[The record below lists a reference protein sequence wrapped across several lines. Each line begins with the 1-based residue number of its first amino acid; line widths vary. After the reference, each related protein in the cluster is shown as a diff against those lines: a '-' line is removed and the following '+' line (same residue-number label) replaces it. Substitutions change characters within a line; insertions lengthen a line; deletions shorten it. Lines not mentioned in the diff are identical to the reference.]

1 MEPSY
6 RNILVCAPNWL
17 GDAVH
22 SLPAVHTL
30 RKGFP
35 EAEITVL
42 ARAQCAD
49 VYRGCREIDAC
60 VSVPVSSLTGRFRE
74 YLRLRSRRFDLAILF
89 PNSFESALMALTAAI
104 PHRIGYRRDFRSL
117 LLTRSIDSGDRHR
130 LHRIDYYM
138 RLLTLLGL
146 EEGERIF
153 PFHISGEE
161 EKAAENLLAEQG
173 ISPDEPMAGIHF
185 GAAFGTAK
193 AWPPERYAELC
204 DRLADRLRLRV
215 AVFGGPGELPLL
227 SRFLGSL
234 RSKPAIWVGK
244 TPLKVLA
251 ALIRRCGLFVSHD
264 TGPLHLAYALGTP
277 TVTLFGPTHPSVSE
291 PQGEHHVSIYKAVE
305 CSPCWKRHCPIDHRC
320 MMRITVEE
328 VLAAAE
334 SLFKKASPRSK

>member
-1 MEPSY
+1 MENSF
-6 RNILVCAPNWL
+6 RNILICAPNWL

-22 SLPAVHTL
+22 SLPAVHAV
-30 RKGFP
+30 RKGIP
-35 EAEITVL
+35 KAKITVI
-42 ARAQCAD
+42 ARAHCAD
-49 VYRGCREIDAC
+49 VYRGCPDIDDC
-60 VSVPVSSLTGRFRE
+60 VPVPGSSLTGRFRE
-74 YLRLRSRRFDLAILF
+74 YSRLRSLRFDLAILF
-89 PNSFESALMALTAAI
+89 PNSFESALMALAIGI
-104 PHRIGYRRDFRSL
+104 PHRIGYRRDLRSF

-130 LHRIDYYM
+130 IHRIDYYM

-153 PFHISGEE
+153 PFHISEEE

-173 ISPDEPMAGIHF
+173 VSPDKPMAAIHF

-193 AWPPERYAELC
+193 AWPLERYAELC
-204 DRLADRLRLRV
+204 DRLADRLRVRV
-215 AVFGGPGELPLL
+215 AVFGGPSELALL
-227 SRFLGSL
+227 PRFQGSL
-234 RSKPAIWVGK
+234 RSNPIILVGK

-291 PQGEHHVSIYKAVE
+291 PQGEHHVSLYKNVE

-320 MMRITVEE
+320 MTRITVEE
-328 VLAAAE
+328 VVATAE
-334 SLFKKASPRSK
+334 SLFKKTAPRSK